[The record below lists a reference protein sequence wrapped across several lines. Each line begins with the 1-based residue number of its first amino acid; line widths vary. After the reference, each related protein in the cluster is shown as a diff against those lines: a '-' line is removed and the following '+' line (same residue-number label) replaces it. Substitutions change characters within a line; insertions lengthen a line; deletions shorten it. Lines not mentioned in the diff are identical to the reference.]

1 MDKDVLSYES
11 IKINQDLIDE
21 IWQFDPRTLDQMGGI
36 ALSMYAVALAQYLI
50 YFTFQRNKDKA
61 EVYKLT
67 KYIDRT
73 VSLILSDDVA
83 LIKKYKTK
91 TAAADYL
98 ISTNE
103 SLMEAQ
109 TKLEAIQL
117 DLMKIDGIDKVISEL
132 IATIKREL
140 TRRENEL
147 YTVRQERRN

>member
-1 MDKDVLSYES
+1 MNNDVLSFEN
-11 IKINQDLIDE
+11 IKINQSLIDE
-21 IWQFDPRTLDQMGGI
+21 IWALDPRTLEQIDGI
-36 ALSMYAVALAQYLI
+36 KLSIYAVALSQYLI
-50 YFTFQRNKDKA
+50 YFASQKNKSKA
-61 EVYKLT
+61 EEYKLT

-73 VSLILSDDVA
+73 VSLILSDNTD

-91 TAAADYL
+91 TAAHDYL

-109 TKLEAIQL
+109 TKKENIKLELMRISGL
-117 DLMKIDGIDKVISEL
+117 DKAISEL

-147 YTVRQERRN
+147 YAIRRERKN